1 VRIMITACTLALTL
15 ASLARAEDV
24 DWKVYGS
31 VPIPVNQGGSVCFY
45 EANGIVRTADK
56 HLRVWTKCLAQKDLD
71 AVDTKGEAGRKI
83 VENATRKV
91 IAHYVPPI
99 ALIDDIDSDQAT
111 AVIRYEETANIGGI
125 PPQAQFFYE
134 FNCPELM
141 MRRLSA
147 YVPPKRR
154 NDKPTAWEHIPPEGT
169 GARLSEILC
178 PQR

>member
-1 VRIMITACTLALTL
+1 MRIIITAGILALTL
-15 ASLARAEDV
+15 ASFARANDV
-24 DWKVYGS
+24 DWKVYGA
-31 VPIPVNQGGSVCFY
+31 VPIPIKQGGSVCFY
-45 EANGIVRTADK
+45 DANRVMRSEDK
-56 HLRVWTKCLAQKDLD
+56 RVRVWTQCLAQKDLD
-71 AVDTKGEAGRKI
+71 GLDTKGETGRKI

-91 IAHYVPPI
+91 LAHYVPPI

-169 GARLSEILC
+169 GARLSDILC